1 MKLLSNINKNK
12 RLLEI
17 FFICIAILLYLF
29 RTSIPF
35 IKYPFILVYCCFII
49 YILCVYSERLRMNII
64 EFITHYALM
73 LIILLSI
80 FIAFFSSNKIFLSVT
95 KDIINN
101 IILLSFFFF
110 LSILNFSQSDLKL
123 LFNNLL
129 NLIIIFALV
138 TSFYN
143 ILSILI
149 IYKNEYF
156 IIPLYQNNITYYD
169 NNFALLPT
177 FFGFFVV
184 FYNFYNS
191 RIVKNHLYYNFVLLI
206 FTFHIFLSGSRR
218 GFILFS
224 VLIVLIIILKI
235 RQLFNEKILNN
246 TFRKLFNIYFL
257 TLSILFIVTYIFI
270 FHTSSNTKNTTLK
283 ILGSK
288 NITEAKRNI
297 CVSTYKCLKLFNYDL
312 NYLDYYNSFWF
323 SIDPKD
329 PDSGWGSRVHKT
341 IFPLIGNNVII
352 VPNDAKGYLLDST
365 SNPSYDRK
373 YNICESYTN
382 IVSLNVK
389 EGERYLFSA
398 FCNVNN
404 NYNGD
409 DVSLSIYGN
418 GIKNKIFYRYNSDNY
433 DLSKKG
439 YWQKLELYFDCVN
452 GEVNFCLGFIKKDIS
467 DFSTLKGTVVFAYPQ
482 FNKINKPILIS
493 KNDPRDPDT
502 GWGTRTHKTIYPL
515 FGKNVE
521 IVPHYTKGY
530 LMDSTCNSSY
540 YIQSNIC
547 ESYTKTATINVE
559 NNQKY
564 YASVF
569 CFVSEDFDGND
580 ISLLIYGSG
589 IKTKLVGING
599 SSSYDLL
606 KKGYWQK
613 LELSFDCKDG
623 EVNIC
628 LSFIKKNV
636 KDFSSLKGYVIFA
649 FPYYYEINNQ
659 DSILTYSSWLDIKIN
674 ANLFP
679 FQKDSI
685 FIDNFQVS
693 KETRN
698 DTYQFSSKMHFYNFS
713 NYTNSSFCSFPLFLK
728 KIVSLTTLDRDPIKN
743 WIAKFINEDT
753 TYYPYKTHIEIDT
766 VSNQLSK
773 SRFVRWQFAWQIF
786 AKESNWSRTI
796 FGGGFN
802 HLNWFGYYFLK
813 DKTKSDWPHNPF
825 LSVLLYSGIIGL
837 ILYIFFLYK
846 VFYYYIKYIKE
857 YPLLF
862 IFFIITFFF
871 SFFSG
876 GSPFDPPIM
885 GFFVMLP
892 FFIHYVHKK
901 NETELS

>member
-1 MKLLSNINKNK
+1 
-12 RLLEI
+12 
-17 FFICIAILLYLF
+17 
-29 RTSIPF
+29 
-35 IKYPFILVYCCFII
+35 
-49 YILCVYSERLRMNII
+49 
-64 EFITHYALM
+64 
-73 LIILLSI
+73 
-80 FIAFFSSNKIFLSVT
+80 
-95 KDIINN
+95 
-101 IILLSFFFF
+101 
-110 LSILNFSQSDLKL
+110 
-123 LFNNLL
+123 
-129 NLIIIFALV
+129 
-138 TSFYN
+138 
-143 ILSILI
+143 
-149 IYKNEYF
+149 
-156 IIPLYQNNITYYD
+156 
-169 NNFALLPT
+169 
-177 FFGFFVV
+177 
-184 FYNFYNS
+184 
-191 RIVKNHLYYNFVLLI
+191 
-206 FTFHIFLSGSRR
+206 
-218 GFILFS
+218 
-224 VLIVLIIILKI
+224 
-235 RQLFNEKILNN
+235 
-246 TFRKLFNIYFL
+246 
-257 TLSILFIVTYIFI
+257 
-270 FHTSSNTKNTTLK
+270 
-283 ILGSK
+283 
-288 NITEAKRNI
+288 
-297 CVSTYKCLKLFNYDL
+297 
-312 NYLDYYNSFWF
+312 LDYYNSFWF

-786 AKESNWSRTI
+786 AKEYNWSRKI